1 MASSA
6 DRPSHTEN
14 EFDIPLNLS
23 PSAAISALP
32 QAAEDQASYQVAPR
46 DRPSSRKKGKD
57 KVTGDGNATPAPS
70 GTTSAAAT
78 PNAAAPKPKRVR
90 TGCLTCRERH
100 LKCDEALPRCQN
112 CQKSD
117 RNCKRGVRLNFIDTQ
132 VSAPPYTAQSTRE
145 WRVNFCDES
154 RDIASEYVGGPQR
167 YPPPRRKRDAGPP
180 LPPYGYT
187 PADSLRLHPHVHHTL
202 QPTPPTSSL
211 FPPFS
216 EPTHNE
222 IPEPI
227 FQTTPQH
234 PSESPFPEHQ
244 TSRSSPRNTLIP
256 SNNPRPYL
264 NTPEEVLLMQVFVE
278 EVGLWMDS
286 MDAMKHV
293 CLKHLPPR
301 LGRWVENQPR

>member
-1 MASSA
+1 MASGA
-6 DRPSHTEN
+6 GKTPLTEN

-23 PSAAISALP
+23 PSAAVATLP
-32 QAAEDQASYQVAPR
+32 QAAAGSRSPYQLPPR
-46 DRPSSRKKGKD
+46 DVPGSRKKGKD
-57 KVTGDGNATPAPS
+57 RVTSSGNATPAPS
-70 GTTSAAAT
+70 GTTSTGT
-78 PNAAAPKPKRVR
+78 PNVTAPKPKRVR

-100 LKCDEALPRCQN
+100 LKCDEAIPRCQN

-117 RNCKRGVRLNFIDTQ
+117 RLCKRGVRLNFIDTQ
-132 VSAPPYTAQSTRE
+132 VSAPPFAAPSSRE

-167 YPPPRRKRDAGPP
+167 YPHPKRERNTAAL

-187 PADSLRLHPHVHHTL
+187 TTDSLRLQPNTHSL
-202 QPTPPTSSL
+202 QPTPPAPTPAL
-211 FPPFS
+211 FQHFT

-227 FQTTPQH
+227 FQTTSQH
-234 PSESPFPEHQ
+234 PSETPFSEHQ
-244 TSRSSPRNTLIP
+244 MPRSSPRNTLIP

-293 CLKHLPPR
+293 CLGCP
-301 LGRWVENQPR
+301 N